1 MNDKYHDQLIESAT
15 RALTTDEQGLTG
27 ALPTE
32 LRNAFALVTTHD
44 RIGHSAE
51 ALSEAFGQLRV
62 ARASSP
68 MARVEQRQRLPYL
81 LNLVAYLAS
90 LPHGWT
96 RDALT
101 AIGAAAA
108 ARSTIES
115 RAQIVVAE
123 RALRLGVGAVTQQI
137 VAAA

>member
-1 MNDKYHDQLIESAT
+1 M
-15 RALTTDEQGLTG
+15 
-27 ALPTE
+27 
-32 LRNAFALVTTHD
+32 
-44 RIGHSAE
+44 
-51 ALSEAFGQLRV
+51 

-108 ARSTIES
+108 AGSTSES